1 MNLMGAHPGI
11 AVRIMALL
19 AVVTVLCA
27 AVPAQEKAR
36 IGELSRRFEDQEGP
50 VRKARFFPQLG
61 VAYLELV
68 RQQIDSGDYEQAS
81 TVLGTY
87 IEAANKLH
95 TTLRATVPDPEKK
108 ADGFKQLETH
118 LRNSIRILN
127 DLVFGLPVDQRE
139 PFRVGVQEL
148 QKINSQLIK
157 ELFPRQPVL
166 P

>member
-1 MNLMGAHPGI
+1 M
-11 AVRIMALL
+11 
-19 AVVTVLCA
+19 VLHRP
-27 AVPAQEKAR
+27 VEPA
-36 IGELSRRFEDQEGP
+36 
-50 VRKARFFPQLG
+50 
-61 VAYLELV
+61 
-68 RQQIDSGDYEQAS
+68 

-127 DLVFGLPVDQRE
+127 DLVFGLPLDQRE

-148 QKINSQLIK
+148 QEINSQCK
-157 ELFPRQPVL
+157 RPVEAVWTERQ
-166 P
+166 